1 MPRDLTGKRKSN
13 REGSIWQR
21 QDARWTGAAYV
32 LTAEGIFKRVY
43 IYGRTREETHN
54 KLIQLQERSARGL
67 PHPGRTWKVGEYLDY
82 WLANVAQPAVR
93 PPTQS
98 MR

>member
-1 MPRDLTGKRKSN
+1 MAGKRKSN

-21 QDARWTGAAYV
+21 QDGRWTGAAYV
-32 LTAEGIFKRVY
+32 LTAEGIFRRVY

-67 PHPGRTWKVGEYLDY
+67 PHPAVPGKWGSTSTTGWLTWPSLRCGRL
-82 WLANVAQPAVR
+82 PM
-93 PPTQS
+93 QS